1 MEMLRSLGV
10 SYVNIVHTKYLNKI
24 VIFKLG
30 TGCIPAM
37 SRCYCH
43 SIVGDYVHVTFQ
55 YPILGNTNLRIHID
69 VINQHG
75 TVA

>member
-1 MEMLRSLGV
+1 M
-10 SYVNIVHTKYLNKI
+10 NIAQTKYLNKI
-24 VIFKLG
+24 IIFELK

-43 SIVGDYVHVTFQ
+43 TIDGDYAHVVFQ
-55 YPILGNTNLRIHID
+55 YTILGNTDLRIHID

-75 TVA
+75 RVI

>member
-1 MEMLRSLGV
+1 MLVGS
-10 SYVNIVHTKYLNKI
+10 SYMNIVHTKYLNRI
-24 VIFKLG
+24 VIFELG

-43 SIVGDYVHVTFQ
+43 AIDGDYMHVTFQ
-55 YPILGNTNLRIHID
+55 YAILGNTDLRVHIN

-75 TVA
+75 RVI